1 MNPHTPRG
9 SRNGNSTLTESDV
22 RAIRA
27 SRESPRHLAA
37 FYGLGVETIR
47 RILRRESWAWLPEEP
62 ADQGSAAAE
71 TQLASTQSAERLL
84 EILGQ
89 MPQQNPSP
97 NGQGDQ

>member
-27 SRESPRHLAA
+27 SRESPRRLAE

-62 ADQGSAAAE
+62 ADQESAAAG
-71 TQLASTQSAERLL
+71 TSKASAERLL
-84 EILGQ
+84 EILNQ
-89 MPQQNPSP
+89 MPEK
-97 NGQGDQ
+97 GEGDAG

>member
-27 SRESPRHLAA
+27 SRESPRRLAE

-62 ADQGSAAAE
+62 ADQGSAAA
-71 TQLASTQSAERLL
+71 STQSAERLL
-84 EILGQ
+84 EILKQ
-89 MPQQNPSP
+89 MPQQDPSP